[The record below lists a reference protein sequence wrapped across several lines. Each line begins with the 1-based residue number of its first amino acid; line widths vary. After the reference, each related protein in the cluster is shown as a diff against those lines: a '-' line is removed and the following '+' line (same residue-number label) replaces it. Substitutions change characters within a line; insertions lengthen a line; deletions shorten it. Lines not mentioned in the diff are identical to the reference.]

1 MKILVALF
9 GLVFITGAFAT
20 DADVTDDATDVEI
33 VAEDEEF
40 YDEEE
45 YTEESEEE
53 SVADV
58 ADVSGAVIERVACS
72 DIKAQIDELRKIT
85 VPDDATLQQ
94 LKDLQIEYRT
104 NCARSGAGR
113 RTSGRAGYLVEYTDD
128 ATDVS
133 VEISENVSSKK
144 TQESEQTKTT
154 SVDTP
159 EQKSEEI
166 SVTVVPVITPEQ
178 MKQNLESGL
187 CADGTKPNRFGCC
200 GDEIFKDMGNTVF
213 ACCPKSGGDC
223 YPPIK

>member
-20 DADVTDDATDVEI
+20 DADVSDDATDVEI
-33 VAEDEEF
+33 IAEDEEF
-40 YDEEE
+40 YDEED
-45 YTEESEEE
+45 YAEESEDE

-58 ADVSGAVIERVACS
+58 SGVVVERVTCS
-72 DIKAQIDELRKIT
+72 DMKAQIDELRKIT

-94 LKDLQIEYRT
+94 LNDLQVEYRT
-104 NCARSGAGR
+104 NCARSGSGR
-113 RTSGRAGYLVEYTDD
+113 RTSGRSGYLVEYTDD

-133 VEISENVSSKK
+133 VENSENVSA
-144 TQESEQTKTT
+144 KTT

-166 SVTVVPVITPEQ
+166 SVTIVPVITPEQ

>member
-58 ADVSGAVIERVACS
+58 ADVSGAVIERVECS

-113 RTSGRAGYLVEYTDD
+113 RTSGRAGYLVETSDV
-128 ATDVS
+128 AIDVS
-133 VEISENVSSKK
+133 VSEPV
-144 TQESEQTKTT
+144 
-154 SVDTP
+154 
-159 EQKSEEI
+159 
-166 SVTVVPVITPEQ
+166 VTVVDSTENKTDVVTPDVSLLTPEQ

>member
-1 MKILVALF
+1 MMKILVALF

-113 RTSGRAGYLVEYTDD
+113 RTSGRAGYLVETSDV
-128 ATDVS
+128 AIDVS
-133 VEISENVSSKK
+133 VSEPV
-144 TQESEQTKTT
+144 
-154 SVDTP
+154 
-159 EQKSEEI
+159 
-166 SVTVVPVITPEQ
+166 VTVVDSTENKTDVVTPDVSLLTPEQ

>member
-58 ADVSGAVIERVACS
+58 ADVSGAVIERVECS

-85 VPDDATLQQ
+85 VPDDVTLQQ

-113 RTSGRAGYLVEYTDD
+113 RTSGRAGYLVETSDVVI
-128 ATDVS
+128 DVS
-133 VEISENVSSKK
+133 VSEPV
-144 TQESEQTKTT
+144 
-154 SVDTP
+154 
-159 EQKSEEI
+159 
-166 SVTVVPVITPEQ
+166 VTVVDSTENKMDVVTPDVSLLTPEQ

>member
-53 SVADV
+53 SEEESVADV
-58 ADVSGAVIERVACS
+58 ADMSGAVIERVECS

-94 LKDLQIEYRT
+94 LNDLQVEYRT

-113 RTSGRAGYLVEYTDD
+113 RASGRAGYLVETSDV
-128 ATDVS
+128 AIDVS
-133 VEISENVSSKK
+133 VSEPV
-144 TQESEQTKTT
+144 
-154 SVDTP
+154 
-159 EQKSEEI
+159 
-166 SVTVVPVITPEQ
+166 VTVVDSTENKTDVVIPDVSLLTPEQ

-187 CADGTKPNRFGCC
+187 CVDGTKPNRFGCC

>member
-1 MKILVALF
+1 MMKILVALF

-58 ADVSGAVIERVACS
+58 ADVSGAVIERVECS

-85 VPDDATLQQ
+85 VPDDVTLQQ

-113 RTSGRAGYLVEYTDD
+113 RTSGRAGYLVETSDVVI
-128 ATDVS
+128 DVS
-133 VEISENVSSKK
+133 VSEPV
-144 TQESEQTKTT
+144 
-154 SVDTP
+154 
-159 EQKSEEI
+159 
-166 SVTVVPVITPEQ
+166 VTVVDSTENKMDVVTPDVSLLTPEQ

>member
-58 ADVSGAVIERVACS
+58 ADVSGAVIERVECS
-72 DIKAQIDELRKIT
+72 AIKAQIDELRKIT

-113 RTSGRAGYLVEYTDD
+113 RTSGRAGYLVETSDV
-128 ATDVS
+128 AIDVS
-133 VEISENVSSKK
+133 VSEPV
-144 TQESEQTKTT
+144 
-154 SVDTP
+154 
-159 EQKSEEI
+159 
-166 SVTVVPVITPEQ
+166 VTVVDSTENKTDVVTPDVSLLTPEQ

>member
-1 MKILVALF
+1 MMKILVALF

-58 ADVSGAVIERVACS
+58 ADVSGAVIERVECS

-85 VPDDATLQQ
+85 VPDDVTLQQ

-113 RTSGRAGYLVEYTDD
+113 RTSGRAGYLVETSDV
-128 ATDVS
+128 AIDVS
-133 VEISENVSSKK
+133 VSEPV
-144 TQESEQTKTT
+144 
-154 SVDTP
+154 
-159 EQKSEEI
+159 
-166 SVTVVPVITPEQ
+166 VTVVDSTENKTDVVTPDVSLLTPEQ

>member
-1 MKILVALF
+1 MMKILVALF
-9 GLVFITGAFAT
+9 GLVFITVAFAT

-58 ADVSGAVIERVACS
+58 ADVSGAVIERVECS

-94 LKDLQIEYRT
+94 LKDLQIEYRK

-113 RTSGRAGYLVEYTDD
+113 RTSGRAGYLVETSDV
-128 ATDVS
+128 AIDVS
-133 VEISENVSSKK
+133 VSEPV
-144 TQESEQTKTT
+144 
-154 SVDTP
+154 
-159 EQKSEEI
+159 
-166 SVTVVPVITPEQ
+166 VTVVDSTENKTDVVTPDVSLLTPEQ

>member
-58 ADVSGAVIERVACS
+58 ADVSGAVIERVECS

-85 VPDDATLQQ
+85 VPDDVTLQQ

-113 RTSGRAGYLVEYTDD
+113 RTSGRAGYLVETSDV
-128 ATDVS
+128 AIDVS
-133 VEISENVSSKK
+133 VSEPV
-144 TQESEQTKTT
+144 
-154 SVDTP
+154 
-159 EQKSEEI
+159 
-166 SVTVVPVITPEQ
+166 VTVVDSTENKTDVVTPDVSLLTPEQ